1 MDAYVITIVVLI
13 VLSVLFVVY
22 YVKKSKEELEGKI
35 EDLSCKI
42 NPTLQKITG
51 EKYECVE
58 GKEEFKQD

>member
-1 MDAYVITIVVLI
+1 
-13 VLSVLFVVY
+13 
-22 YVKKSKEELEGKI
+22 LEGKI

-42 NPTLQKITG
+42 NPALQKITG